1 MALKD
6 RRGVVVSTDNRK
18 SLDRYEQALDLL
30 NSYFND
36 PLAAIDAVLA
46 EDPAFVM
53 GHCFRAGLLTTTTDR
68 AAEPMLRESVEAGEA
83 LAVNANDRERRH
95 LAAARAWL
103 DGDFQQAVARY
114 GDIAIEY
121 PRDSLALQLAHLG
134 DFYLGQSSQL
144 RDRIARALCDW
155 DESVPGYG
163 YVLGMHAFGLEEMG
177 DYGRAEERARRA
189 LELNARDPW
198 AVHAGAH
205 VMEMQGRLGDGVHWL
220 SSRTN
225 DWAPDNGFAFHNWW
239 HLALYHLDLGQ
250 HDRVL
255 ELYDT
260 AIRPKPSELPLEM
273 LDATALL
280 WRLHLR
286 GADVDDRW
294 TELAGAWEKRVQDA
308 YYVFNDM
315 HAMMA
320 FVGSGREVPARGLLD
335 VLLRRLDQGGTN
347 ATMTRDVGLPVCRA
361 IQAFG
366 RGNYRAAIEE
376 LLPVRQIA
384 HRFGGSHAQ
393 RDVLSLSLIEAALRA
408 KDARLARAL
417 ASERTEL
424 KPTSPFNW
432 MLTARAREIGGD
444 TTGAG
449 AARIK
454 AEACRAQG
462 DRAAA

>member
-6 RRGVVVSTDNRK
+6 SRGVSVSTDNRQ
-18 SLDRYEQALDLL
+18 SLDRYERAVDLL
-30 NSYFND
+30 HSYFND
-36 PLAAIDAVLA
+36 PLAAIDAALA
-46 EDPAFVM
+46 EDPGFVM

-83 LAVNANDRERRH
+83 LAVNANDRERQH

-114 GDIAIEY
+114 GDIAIEH

-144 RDRIARALCDW
+144 RDRIARALSDW

-189 LELNARDPW
+189 LELNPRDPW

-205 VMEMQGRLGDGVHWL
+205 VMEMQGRLGDGVNWL
-220 SSRTN
+220 TSRTN

-239 HLALYHLDLGQ
+239 HLALYHLDLGR
-250 HDRVL
+250 HERVL
-255 ELYDT
+255 QVYDT

-286 GADVDDRW
+286 GVDVGDRW
-294 TELAGAWEKRVQDA
+294 SELANSWEKRIEDT

-320 FVGSGREVPARGLLD
+320 FVAGGREASARRLLD
-335 VLLRRLDQGGTN
+335 GLVRRLDQDGTN
-347 ATMTRDVGLPVCRA
+347 AMMTRDVGLPVCRA
-361 IQAFG
+361 LQAFG
-366 RGNYRAAIEE
+366 RANYRAAIEE
-376 LLPVRQIA
+376 LMPVRQVA

-393 RDVLSLSLIEAALRA
+393 RDVLSLTLIEATLRA
-408 KDARLARAL
+408 KDAKLARAL

-432 MLTARAREIGGD
+432 ALTARASEIGGD
-444 TTGAG
+444 ATGAG
-449 AARIK
+449 AARTK
-454 AEACRAQG
+454 AEACRKQG
-462 DRAAA
+462 ERAAA

>member
-1 MALKD
+1 
-6 RRGVVVSTDNRK
+6 
-18 SLDRYEQALDLL
+18 
-30 NSYFND
+30 
-36 PLAAIDAVLA
+36 
-46 EDPAFVM
+46 
-53 GHCFRAGLLTTTTDR
+53 
-68 AAEPMLRESVEAGEA
+68 MLRESVEAGEA

-189 LELNARDPW
+189 LELNPRDPW

-220 SSRTN
+220 TSRTN

-260 AIRPKPSELPLEM
+260 AHPS
-273 LDATALL
+273 
-280 WRLHLR
+280 
-286 GADVDDRW
+286 
-294 TELAGAWEKRVQDA
+294 Q
-308 YYVFNDM
+308 
-315 HAMMA
+315 
-320 FVGSGREVPARGLLD
+320 
-335 VLLRRLDQGGTN
+335 
-347 ATMTRDVGLPVCRA
+347 
-361 IQAFG
+361 
-366 RGNYRAAIEE
+366 
-376 LLPVRQIA
+376 
-384 HRFGGSHAQ
+384 
-393 RDVLSLSLIEAALRA
+393 
-408 KDARLARAL
+408 AL
-417 ASERTEL
+417 ANCRWRCSTPPRCCGGCTCAASTSAIAGRSWRIAGRSGS
-424 KPTSPFNW
+424 KTPTTSS
-432 MLTARAREIGGD
+432 
-444 TTGAG
+444 TT
-449 AARIK
+449 
-454 AEACRAQG
+454 CTP
-462 DRAAA
+462 

>member
-6 RRGVVVSTDNRK
+6 SRGVSVSTDNRT
-18 SLDRYEQALDLL
+18 SLDRYERALGLL
-30 NSYFND
+30 HSYFND
-36 PLAAIDAVLA
+36 PLATIDEALA
-46 EDPAFVM
+46 EDPGFVM
-53 GHCFRAGLLTTTTDR
+53 GYCFRAGLLTTTTDK

-83 LAVNANDRERRH
+83 LAVKGNDRERRH
-95 LAAARAWL
+95 LAAARSWL
-103 DGDFQQAVARY
+103 DGDFEQAVARY
-114 GDIAIEY
+114 GDIAIEH

-134 DFYLGQSSQL
+134 DFYLGRSSQL
-144 RDRIARALCDW
+144 RDRVARALSDW
-155 DESVPGYG
+155 DDSVPGYG

-189 LELNARDPW
+189 LELNPRDPW

-220 SSRTN
+220 TSRTN

-250 HDRVL
+250 HDRAL
-255 ELYDT
+255 EIYDT

-286 GADVDDRW
+286 GVDVGGRW
-294 TELAGAWEKRVQDA
+294 TELANSWEKRIEDA

-320 FVGSGREVPARGLLD
+320 FVAGGREAAARRLLD
-335 VLLRRLDQGGTN
+335 VLVRRLDQRGTN
-347 ATMTRDVGLPVCRA
+347 AMMTRDVGLPVCRA
-361 IQAFG
+361 VQAFG

-376 LLPVRQIA
+376 LMPVRQVA

-393 RDVLSLSLIEAALRA
+393 RDVLSLTLIEAAIRA

-432 MLTARAREIGGD
+432 VLTARAREIGGD
-444 TTGAG
+444 ETGAG
-449 AARIK
+449 AARGK
-454 AEACRAQG
+454 AEACRVQG
-462 DRAAA
+462 ERAAA

>member
-6 RRGVVVSTDNRK
+6 RRGVAVSTDNRQ
-18 SLDRYEQALDLL
+18 SLDRYEQAAELL
-30 NSYFND
+30 HSYFND
-36 PLAAIDAVLA
+36 PLAAIDQALA
-46 EDPAFVM
+46 EDPAFIM
-53 GHCFRAGLLTTTTDR
+53 GHCFRAGLLTTTTDK
-68 AAEPMLRESVEAGEA
+68 AAESMLRDSVEAGEA
-83 LAVNANDRERRH
+83 LAVKANDRERRH

-103 DGDFQQAVARY
+103 DGDLAGSVARY

-121 PRDSLALQLAHLG
+121 PRDSLALQLAHVG
-134 DFYLGQSSQL
+134 DFFLGQSSQL

-163 YVLGMHAFGLEEMG
+163 YVLGMYAFGLEEMG
-177 DYGRAEERARRA
+177 DYGRAEERARKA
-189 LELNARDPW
+189 LELNPRDPW

-205 VMEMQGRLGDGVHWL
+205 VMEMQGRLGDGVRWL
-220 SSRTN
+220 TSRTK

-286 GADVDDRW
+286 GVAVGERW
-294 TELAGAWEKRVQDA
+294 SELADSWEKRTEDG

-320 FVGSGREVPARGLLD
+320 FVGSGREAAARRLLD
-335 VLLRRLDQGGTN
+335 VLVRRVLQGGTN
-347 ATMTRDVGLPVCRA
+347 AMMTRDVGLPVCRA
-361 IQAFG
+361 IQAFA
-366 RGNYRAAIEE
+366 RGNYRGVVEE
-376 LLPVRQIA
+376 LMPVRQIA

-393 RDVLSLSLIEAALRA
+393 RDVLSLTLIEAALRA

-432 MLTARAREIGGD
+432 SLTARAHEMAGD
-444 TTGAG
+444 AAGAG
-449 AARIK
+449 AARTK
-454 AEACRAQG
+454 AETWRKQG
-462 DRAAA
+462 

>member
-1 MALKD
+1 MALTD
-6 RRGVVVSTDNRK
+6 RRGVAVSTDNRK
-18 SLDRYEQALDLL
+18 SLDRYEQAVDLL
-30 NSYFND
+30 HSYFND
-36 PLAAIDAVLA
+36 PLGAIDQALA
-46 EDPAFVM
+46 EDPTFVM
-53 GHCFRAGLLTTTTDR
+53 GHCFRAGLLTTTTDK
-68 AAEPMLRESVEAGEA
+68 AVEPMLRESVEAGEA
-83 LAVNANDRERRH
+83 LALSANDRERRH

-103 DGDFQQAVARY
+103 DGNFEQAVARY

-134 DFYLGQSSQL
+134 DFYLGRSSQL

-189 LELNARDPW
+189 LALNPRDPW

-205 VMEMQGRLGDGVHWL
+205 VMEMQGRLGEGVQWL
-220 SSRTN
+220 TSRTN

-286 GADVDDRW
+286 GVDVGKRW
-294 TELAGAWEKRVQDA
+294 TELADSWEKRVEDG

-320 FVGSGREVPARGLLD
+320 FVAGGREVSARALMDALVRQLERD
-335 VLLRRLDQGGTN
+335 DTN
-347 ATMTRDVGLPVCRA
+347 ARMTCDVGLPVCRA

-376 LLPVRQIA
+376 LTPVRPIA

-393 RDVLSLSLIEAALRA
+393 RDVLSLTLIEAALRA
-408 KDARLARAL
+408 KDAKLARAL

-424 KPTSPFNW
+424 KPKSPFNW
-432 MLTARAREIGGD
+432 ILTARARAAAGD
-444 TTGAG
+444 ETGAN
-449 AARIK
+449 AALLNAK
-454 AEACRAQG
+454 TYGEQG
-462 DRAAA
+462 KRAAA

>member
-1 MALKD
+1 MALTD
-6 RRGVVVSTDNRK
+6 CRGVAVSTDNRK
-18 SLDRYEQALDLL
+18 SLDRYERAVELL
-30 NSYFND
+30 HSYFND
-36 PLAAIDAVLA
+36 PLATIDQALA

-53 GHCFRAGLLTTTTDR
+53 GHCFRAGLLTTTTDK

-83 LAVNANDRERRH
+83 LALRANDRERRH

-103 DGDFQQAVARY
+103 DGDFEQAVTRY

-155 DESVPGYG
+155 DDSVPGYG

-177 DYGRAEERARRA
+177 DYGRGEERARRA
-189 LELNARDPW
+189 LELNPRDPW

-205 VMEMQGRLGDGVHWL
+205 VMEMQGRLGEGVHWL
-220 SSRTN
+220 TGRTK

-286 GADVDDRW
+286 GVAVGKRW
-294 TELAGAWEKRVQDA
+294 AELADTWEKRVDDG

-320 FVGSGREVPARGLLD
+320 FVAGGRETSARHLLD
-335 VLLRRLDQGGTN
+335 VLVRRLDEGGTN
-347 ATMTRDVGLPVCRA
+347 AAMTRDVGLPVCRA
-361 IQAFG
+361 VQAFG
-366 RGNYRAAIEE
+366 RGQYRAAIEE
-376 LLPVRQIA
+376 LMPVRQIA

-393 RDVLSLSLIEAALRA
+393 RDVLSLTLIESALRA
-408 KDARLARAL
+408 KDAKLARAL

-424 KPTSPFNW
+424 KPASPFNW
-432 MLTARAREIGGD
+432 ALTARAREIGGD
-444 TTGAG
+444 AAGAG
-449 AARIK
+449 AARSE
-454 AEACRAQG
+454 AEARRAQG
-462 DRAAA
+462 ERAAA

>member
-6 RRGVVVSTDNRK
+6 SRGVSVSTANRQ
-18 SLDRYEQALDLL
+18 SLDRYERALDLL

-36 PLAAIDAVLA
+36 PLAAIDQALA
-46 EDPAFVM
+46 EDPGFVM
-53 GHCFRAGLLTTTTDR
+53 GHCFRAGLLTTTTDKT
-68 AAEPMLRESVEAGEA
+68 AEPMLRESVEAGEA

-103 DGDFQQAVARY
+103 DGEFEQAVARY
-114 GDIAIEY
+114 GDIAIEH
-121 PRDSLALQLAHLG
+121 PRDLFALQLAHLG
-134 DFYLGQSSQL
+134 DFYLGRSSQL

-177 DYGRAEERARRA
+177 DYGRGEERARRA
-189 LELNARDPW
+189 LALNPRDPW

-220 SSRTN
+220 TSRSN

-286 GADVDDRW
+286 GVDVGDHW
-294 TELAGAWEKRVQDA
+294 SELANSWEKRVEDG
-308 YYVFNDM
+308 YYAFNDM

-320 FVGSGREVPARGLLD
+320 FVACGREASARALMD
-335 VLLRRLDQGGTN
+335 VLVRQLERGGTN
-347 ATMTRDVGLPVCRA
+347 ARMTCDVGLPVCRA
-361 IQAFG
+361 VQAFG

-376 LLPVRQIA
+376 LMPVRPIA

-393 RDVLSLSLIEAALRA
+393 RDVLSLTLIEAALRA

-432 MLTARAREIGGD
+432 VLTAQAREIGGD
-444 TTGAG
+444 ATGAN
-449 AARIK
+449 AALRS
-454 AEACRAQG
+454 AETHREQG
-462 DRAAA
+462 ERAAA

>member
-1 MALKD
+1 
-6 RRGVVVSTDNRK
+6 
-18 SLDRYEQALDLL
+18 
-30 NSYFND
+30 
-36 PLAAIDAVLA
+36 
-46 EDPAFVM
+46 
-53 GHCFRAGLLTTTTDR
+53 
-68 AAEPMLRESVEAGEA
+68 
-83 LAVNANDRERRH
+83 
-95 LAAARAWL
+95 
-103 DGDFQQAVARY
+103 
-114 GDIAIEY
+114 
-121 PRDSLALQLAHLG
+121 
-134 DFYLGQSSQL
+134 
-144 RDRIARALCDW
+144 
-155 DESVPGYG
+155 
-163 YVLGMHAFGLEEMG
+163 
-177 DYGRAEERARRA
+177 
-189 LELNARDPW
+189 
-198 AVHAGAH
+198 
-205 VMEMQGRLGDGVHWL
+205 MQGRLGDGVHWL

-393 RDVLSLSLIEAALRA
+393 RDVLSLTLIEAALRA